1 MRLSLTKA
9 AHAVISSATYRKSGS
24 ALRCTALA
32 LLQGYN
38 FIVLSAMN
46 QPQPNP
52 VADPLTAPGAAQE
65 SGPNPVDT
73 VLFAALRPQEA
84 LLEPALHCGTLTPR
98 VFDGLAGEMD
108 SLLHSA
114 GVSDLGWRGKIL
126 VTGSDRLR
134 WLNGMVSNTVQSLPE
149 GEGNYSFLL
158 SVQGRIQGDCYVYQR
173 SGDLL
178 LDTGFDQIPTLLR
191 HLDHFII
198 MDDVELA
205 DVSRQWTG
213 FSLAGPGAAR
223 VLATLGFSPTAPGVE
238 HPRPEN
244 ARLTAARIGEVP
256 CTIIEAYHVAIP
268 RFELWFA
275 PEHVLSVWETLQA
288 AGATPCGLDAM
299 ETLRV
304 LEGTPL
310 YGIDLNDRDLPQ
322 ETAQARALNFSKGCY
337 LGQEIV
343 ERIRSRGKVNRQF
356 RQFALHGERPPQLPM
371 ELRSGEQ
378 SVGRITS
385 TASLSTAGMPQMLPG
400 FPAELR
406 GVVEHHAA
414 FLTESRT
421 GGRVQGSVQ
430 EIRVALGFIRIEVVE
445 RNAEITYDGG
455 VATALAAPP
464 VIPGTSP
471 S

>member
-1 MRLSLTKA
+1 M
-9 AHAVISSATYRKSGS
+9 
-24 ALRCTALA
+24 
-32 LLQGYN
+32 
-38 FIVLSAMN
+38 
-46 QPQPNP
+46 
-52 VADPLTAPGAAQE
+52 TAPGATQE
-65 SGPNPVDT
+65 SGPNPVST
-73 VLFAALRPQEA
+73 PLWAALQPHEG
-84 LLEPALHCGTLTPR
+84 LLESARHCGTLTPR
-98 VFDGLAGEMD
+98 VFDGLAVEMD

-158 SVQGRIQGDCYVYQR
+158 SVQGRIQGDCYVYRR

-178 LDTGFDQIPTLLR
+178 LDTGLDQIPAVMR

-205 DVSRQWTG
+205 DVSHQWTAL
-213 FSLAGPGAAR
+213 SLAGPSAPR
-223 VLATLGFSPTAPGVE
+223 VLATLGFAPSPSSV
-238 HPRPEN
+238 EN
-244 ARLTAARIGEVP
+244 ARMHSARIGEVP
-256 CTIIEAYHVAIP
+256 CTIIEAHRVAVP

-275 PEHVLSVWETLQA
+275 PEHVLAVWETLQA
-288 AGATPCGLDAM
+288 AGATPCGLEAM
-299 ETLRV
+299 EALRV
-304 LEGTPL
+304 LEATPL
-310 YGIDLNDRDLPQ
+310 YGIDVNDRDLPQ
-322 ETAQARALNFSKGCY
+322 ETTQTRALNFSKGCY

-356 RQFALHGERPPQLPM
+356 RQFSLPGAQPAGLPI

-385 TASLSTAGMPQMLPG
+385 TASLPGAGLVG
-400 FPAELR
+400 
-406 GVVEHHAA
+406 
-414 FLTESRT
+414 
-421 GGRVQGSVQ
+421 
-430 EIRVALGFIRIEVVE
+430 LGFIRVEVVE

-464 VIPGTSP
+464 EVTRTSP

>member
-1 MRLSLTKA
+1 LYDFL
-9 AHAVISSATYRKSGS
+9 HISFILRPFPGL

-38 FIVLSAMN
+38 FIVLSAMS
-46 QPQPNP
+46 QPQPHS
-52 VADPLTAPGAAQE
+52 VDDPIAAPGAPQE
-65 SGPNPVDT
+65 SGPNPVST
-73 VLFAALRPQEA
+73 PLLVALQAQEAAL
-84 LLEPALHCGTLTPR
+84 EPVPYCGSLTPR

-114 GVSDLGWRGKIL
+114 GVSDLGWRGKIQ

-158 SVQGRIQGDCYVYQR
+158 SVQGRIQGDCYVYR
-173 SGDLL
+173 RAGDLL
-178 LDTGFDQIPTLLR
+178 LDTGFDQIAAVMR

-205 DVSRQWTG
+205 DVSQQWTAL
-213 FSLAGPGAAR
+213 SLAGPAAPR
-223 VLATLGFSPTAPGVE
+223 VLATLGFASSPSGVQNA
-238 HPRPEN
+238 RPEN
-244 ARLTAARIGEVP
+244 LRWTVARIGEVP
-256 CTIIEAYHVAIP
+256 CTVIEAYHVAVP

-275 PEHVLSVWETLQA
+275 PEHVLAVWETLQA
-288 AGATPCGLDAM
+288 AGATPCGLDAV

-304 LEGTPL
+304 LEATPL
-310 YGIDLNDRDLPQ
+310 YGVDLNERDLPQ
-322 ETAQARALNFSKGCY
+322 ETVQARALNFSKGCY

-356 RQFALHGERPPQLPM
+356 RQFALNGTPPQVLPID
-371 ELRSGEQ
+371 LRSGDQ

-385 TASLSTAGMPQMLPG
+385 TASLASAGLPQVLG
-400 FPAELR
+400 
-406 GVVEHHAA
+406 
-414 FLTESRT
+414 
-421 GGRVQGSVQ
+421 
-430 EIRVALGFIRIEVVE
+430 LGFVRVEIVE
-445 RNAEITYDGG
+445 RNAEITFEGG

-464 VIPGTSP
+464 EIPGASP

>member
-9 AHAVISSATYRKSGS
+9 AHAVISGSAYRKSGS
-24 ALRCTALA
+24 ALRCAALA

-46 QPQPNP
+46 QPQSHPP
-52 VADPLTAPGAAQE
+52 ADPLTASGAVQA
-65 SGPNPVDT
+65 SGPDPVDT
-73 VLFAALRPQEA
+73 VLFAALRPQEP
-84 LLEPALHCGTLTPR
+84 LLEPVLHCGTLTPR
-98 VFDGLAGEMD
+98 AFDGVAGEID
-108 SLLHSA
+108 SLLYSA
-114 GVSDLGWRGKIL
+114 GVCDLGWRGKIL

-158 SVQGRIQGDCYVYQR
+158 SVQGRIQGDCYIYRR

-178 LDTGFDQIPTLLR
+178 LDTGFDQTPALMR

-205 DVSRQWTG
+205 DVSQQWTAL
-213 FSLAGPGAAR
+213 SLAGPAAAR
-223 VLATLGFSPTAPGVE
+223 MLATLGFSSAAPAV
-238 HPRPEN
+238 EN
-244 ARLTAARIGEVP
+244 ARMHSARIGEVP
-256 CTIIEAYHVAIP
+256 CTIIEAYHVAVP

-275 PEHVLSVWETLQA
+275 PEHVLAVWETLQA
-288 AGATPCGLDAM
+288 AGATPCGLEAM
-299 ETLRV
+299 EGLRV
-304 LEGTPL
+304 LEATPL

-356 RQFALHGERPPQLPM
+356 RQFALQGERPSQLPM
-371 ELRSGEQ
+371 DLRSGEQ

-385 TASLSTAGMPQMLPG
+385 TASLASAGLPQVL
-400 FPAELR
+400 
-406 GVVEHHAA
+406 
-414 FLTESRT
+414 
-421 GGRVQGSVQ
+421 
-430 EIRVALGFIRIEVVE
+430 ALGFIRIEVVE
-445 RNAEITYDGG
+445 RHAEITFYGG

-464 VIPGTSP
+464 VIPGASP

>member
-1 MRLSLTKA
+1 MRLSLMKA
-9 AHAVISSATYRKSGS
+9 AHAVISSAAYRKSGS

-38 FIVLSAMN
+38 FIVLSAMS

-52 VADPLTAPGAAQE
+52 VDDPIAAPGAPQE
-65 SGPNPVDT
+65 GGPNPVST
-73 VLFAALRPQEA
+73 PLLAALQAQEA
-84 LLEPALHCGTLTPR
+84 VLEPARYCGALTPR

-108 SLLHSA
+108 SLFHSA
-114 GVSDLGWRGKIL
+114 GVSDLGWRGKIQ
-126 VTGSDRLR
+126 VTASDRLR

-158 SVQGRIQGDCYVYQR
+158 SVQGRIQGDCYVYR
-173 SGDLL
+173 RAGDLL
-178 LDTGFDQIPTLLR
+178 LDTGLDQIAAVMH

-205 DVSRQWTG
+205 DVSRQWTAL
-213 FSLAGPGAAR
+213 SLAGPAASR
-223 VLATLGFSPTAPGVE
+223 VLATLGFAPSPSGAQ
-238 HPRPEN
+238 N
-244 ARLTAARIGEVP
+244 ARMSTTRIGEVD
-256 CTIIEAYHVAIP
+256 CTIIEAYHVAVP

-275 PEHVLSVWETLQA
+275 PEHVLALWETLQA
-288 AGATPCGLDAM
+288 AGATPCGLDAV

-304 LEGTPL
+304 LEATPL
-310 YGIDLNDRDLPQ
+310 YGVDLNDRDLPQ
-322 ETAQARALNFSKGCY
+322 ETVQTRALNFSKGCY

-356 RQFALHGERPPQLPM
+356 RQFALHGNPPGVLPID
-371 ELRSGEQ
+371 LRSGDQ

-385 TASLSTAGMPQMLPG
+385 TASLASAALPQLLG
-400 FPAELR
+400 
-406 GVVEHHAA
+406 
-414 FLTESRT
+414 
-421 GGRVQGSVQ
+421 
-430 EIRVALGFIRIEVVE
+430 LGFVRVEIVE
-445 RNAEITYDGG
+445 RNAEITYEGG

-464 VIPGTSP
+464 EIPGASP